1 MWCISDPS
9 DSMDNF
15 NRFGQCQKFKLDIKS
30 SEFIESKASK
40 SVDVFNGCDF
50 KKIVLIMMWWSFSA
64 DCIDTV
70 QLMKCSLLCKLVAH
84 GSTCTNL
91 LCNQV
96 VGTTNHG
103 Q

>member
-50 KKIVLIMMWWSFSA
+50 KKIVLIMMWWSFTPKERRLYWHSSA
-64 DCIDTV
+64 YEM
-70 QLMKCSLLCKLVAH
+70 LASLQISCAW
-84 GSTCTNL
+84 
-91 LCNQV
+91 
-96 VGTTNHG
+96 
-103 Q
+103 